1 MKRMRTKLIVGT
13 GVALAAVG
21 GGAAYAAAQGT
32 PAQESRAIVEDVA
45 QQLGIDSQKL
55 THALE
60 QALENRVD
68 EAVADGRLTEEQG
81 AAMKERIR
89 SGEAPLLGLR
99 GGRHGGMH
107 HAGGMALAA
116 AASYLGLT
124 EAELRAELA
133 DGKSLAEVARAEG
146 KSVDGLVDALVA
158 EAKAKLGEAVEDGRL
173 TDAQRDAMLER
184 LETRIAEHVDE
195 AGFRL
200 HGGRGRHDGPGM
212 RGGDGS
218 GFRGGMHGSPPGGES
233 GFRLGGGAEPPAAA

>member
-55 THALE
+55 TDALE

-99 GGRHGGMH
+99 GGKHGMH

-133 DGKSLAEVARAEG
+133 DGQSLAEVARAEG

-233 GFRLGGGAEPPAAA
+233 GFRLGGGTEPPAAA